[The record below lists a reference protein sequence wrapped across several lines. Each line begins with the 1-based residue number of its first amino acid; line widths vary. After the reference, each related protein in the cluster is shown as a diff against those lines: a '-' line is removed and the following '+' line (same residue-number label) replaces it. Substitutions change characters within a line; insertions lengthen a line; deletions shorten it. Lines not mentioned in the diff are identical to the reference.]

1 MKSFKS
7 VFDNQYLLF
16 LIDKASSKRLDDHK
30 FVFMI
35 GKVFCHS
42 FVIGKAP
49 SKQFDS
55 QKLDFMID

>member
-1 MKSFKS
+1 MIDKVFCRSFVS
-7 VFDNQYLLF
+7 G
-16 LIDKASSKRLDDHK
+16 KASSKRLDDHK

-49 SKQFDS
+49 GK
-55 QKLDFMID
+55 